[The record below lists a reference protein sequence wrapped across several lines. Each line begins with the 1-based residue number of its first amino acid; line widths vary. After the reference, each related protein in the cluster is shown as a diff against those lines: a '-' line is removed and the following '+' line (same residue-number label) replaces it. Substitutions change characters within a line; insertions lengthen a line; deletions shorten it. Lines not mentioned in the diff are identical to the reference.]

1 VESLVPAVLSL
12 GGVQKVLQHLVQ
24 ENVSIRDL
32 LTIVETLA
40 DYAIATQEPAQL
52 TEFVRAKMGRTI
64 VNPYLGESGVLPIIT
79 LSSEVDDILSSAMRP
94 AEQGG
99 YLALEPGMAQRIIQ
113 TINKATEDAL
123 VADGQP
129 VLLVTPQIRSQ
140 FAQLL
145 NRFIPTLPV
154 LSQAEIPADI
164 KIQSAATV
172 EL

>member
-1 VESLVPAVLSL
+1 VE
-12 GGVQKVLQHLVQ
+12 

-40 DYAIATQEPAQL
+40 DYAVATQEPAQL

-64 VNPYLGESGVLPIIT
+64 IKPYTGEEGVLPIIT
-79 LSSEVDDILSSAMRP
+79 LSPQIDEILNGAMRP

-99 YLALEPGMAQRIIQ
+99 YLALEPGLAQQIIQ
-113 TINKATEDAL
+113 AINQATEEAM
-123 VADGQP
+123 VADGTP

-145 NRFIPTLPV
+145 TRFIPTLPV
-154 LSQAEIPADI
+154 ISQAEIPADI

-172 EL
+172 DL